1 MEGSTMATADLHLGR
16 HLWGL
21 GASLI
26 TLVAGAWLMLAPF
39 ALGYQPYGAD
49 WISQTH
55 NDFWVGLGV
64 IIVSAIGVGL
74 FVASLRSELR
84 AAGVM
89 RLQRRAPASFT
100 ASGTTPAG
108 QFGTAAASAPGVP
121 LASAAPQQ
129 SDFERAMAALA
140 TALAADMAERRKAEN
155 GPVQTLQS
163 VREREQ

>member
-1 MEGSTMATADLHLGR
+1 MATADLHLGR

-89 RLQRRAPASFT
+89 RLQRRAPAPFT
-100 ASGTTPAG
+100 ASGTAPAG
-108 QFGTAAASAPGVP
+108 RPGAAASAPGVP
-121 LASAAPQQ
+121 LAGAAPQQ

-140 TALAADMAERRKAEN
+140 TALAADLAERRRAEN
-155 GPVQTLQS
+155 APVQTLQS